1 MKFPFVRTLTLA
13 AAIAVAW
20 NCSEEAVADQGGEQ
34 QAAAETLPTRWIFQG
49 DVTYVIVAN
58 ELGFTV
64 LDGEGNAIGAYDVA
78 TESIIGM
85 QGEPLAAGI
94 DLAECTQID
103 SDGTV
108 HNPDGSIYTADGTMI
123 QPPVVPESSSSETIY
138 PDPESSADIALSSAS
153 IEPTSAEVDPESSAN
168 VEPARSSSSVKSSSS
183 AKSSSSVKSSS
194 SSKPASSASDNSR
207 CPNIQVKGGASGSGW
222 ATRYWDCCAPHCSWP
237 QNTGYLSK
245 TCDSRGKNPVGGGGS
260 ICSGGGQTTCTSHI
274 PFTIDGCTD
283 MAFAF
288 AAVPASN
295 GGDCGKCFQLT
306 FKGTGKYSTDA
317 NHKAIKGKKLIIM
330 TTNIGGDVQQG
341 QFDILIPGGGFGMFN
356 GCSQM
361 GWNIQ
366 NSEQYGGLLSDC
378 EKEKNYKAAAVLTCL
393 QDKCKSSFGSDEE
406 AKKGCMFLADWMH
419 AAGNPEH
426 DYVEVECPQEL
437 KQKY

>member
-1 MKFPFVRTLTLA
+1 MKFPFVKSLA
-13 AAIAVAW
+13 LVAVLALAW
-20 NCSEEAVADQGGEQ
+20 NCSEEGVSEQGEEAIQGGEV
-34 QAAAETLPTRWIFQG
+34 TLPTRWFVNG
-49 DVTYVIVAN
+49 DITYVIIADETAGYIVMDETA
-58 ELGFTV
+58 TT
-64 LDGEGNAIGAYDVA
+64 IGTYDIA
-78 TESIIGM
+78 SESIVGL
-85 QGEPLAAGI
+85 QGEILAANIGLSLCVQV
-94 DLAECTQID
+94 DP
-103 SDGTV
+103 DGTV
-108 HNPDGSIYTADGTMI
+108 HNPDGSVYDKDGNMI
-123 QPPVVPESSSSETIY
+123 VPPTPILESSSSEAL
-138 PDPESSADIALSSAS
+138 PLELSSAVVMS
-153 IEPTSAEVDPESSAN
+153 SESVTPASSESEIEEESSSS
-168 VEPARSSSSVKSSSS
+168 VKKSSSSVKSSSS
-183 AKSSSSVKSSS
+183 AKSSSS
-194 SSKPASSASDNSR
+194 SSKPASSASDNSK
-207 CPNIQVKGGASGSGW
+207 CPNIQTKGGGGSGW

-245 TCDSRGKNPVGGGGS
+245 TCDSRGKNPTGGGGS

-274 PFTIDGCTD
+274 PFTIDGCSD

-288 AAVPASN
+288 AAVPGQN

-330 TTNIGGDVQQG
+330 TTNIGHDVQPG
-341 QFDILIPGGGFGMFN
+341 QFDILIPGGGFGAFN

-378 EKEKNYKAAAVLTCL
+378 EKASDYKPAATLSCLKEKCN
-393 QDKCKSSFGSDEE
+393 SSFGSDEE
-406 AKKGCMFLADWMH
+406 SKKGCMFLADWMH

-426 DYVEVECPQEL
+426 DFVEVECPQEL